1 MNLVAY
7 SDSEGSDND
16 APAPPRPKPVAKASL
31 SSKPAFQKVVDRA
44 NPNKIRLNLPA
55 PSHPTQ
61 PKDDID
67 ADAPPAKKARTSGG
81 AFSAFNS
88 MLPAPKKAAAPAGS
102 ASESAP
108 AAKRLGKGLGSG
120 VNLRTGAAPGFSRE
134 PVEVPD
140 YGAEEEDGS
149 TASAAATIAP
159 GLARAEPKP
168 QEPELKLVGKPMRFR
183 PLSVANKKKKRVLPA
198 GVSSAALKKAPTVTP
213 TTASPATPTTTQKP
227 APKPKVSLFSMAPVD
242 TPELAEPSSKGE
254 YTPLLHVPSP
264 ADESKLP
271 DSAFS
276 EPAPSTNTPQTLSSI
291 ATDLNLS
298 PHELRQLLGRNASK
312 NSDLSALNITN
323 FNTDAEYAHNEQL
336 RQAGETVQHH
346 ALKSIAGTGKNSLKS
361 LVNTASTQKDALE
374 EHFAAGRRNKKE
386 AGGKYGW

>member
-16 APAPPRPKPVAKASL
+16 TPAPPKPKPAAKASL

-44 NPNKIRLNLPA
+44 NPNKIKLNLPT
-55 PSHPTQ
+55 PSNPSR
-61 PKDDID
+61 PKDDIE
-67 ADAPPAKKARTSGG
+67 ADAPPAKKARTGGG

-88 MLPAPKKAAAPAGS
+88 MLPAPKKTAAPAGS

-108 AAKRLGKGLGSG
+108 GTKRLGKGLGSG

-149 TASAAATIAP
+149 TASAGTITPGIAP
-159 GLARAEPKP
+159 AKPKS
-168 QEPELKLVGKPMRFR
+168 QEPEIKPVGKPMMFR
-183 PLSVANKKKKRVLPA
+183 PLSVANKKKKKVLPA
-198 GVSSAALKKAPTVTP
+198 GVSSAALKKAPTVKP
-213 TTASPATPTTTQKP
+213 SAGSPATPTTTQKP
-227 APKPKVSLFSMAPVD
+227 APKPKVSLFSMAPAD
-242 TPELAEPSSKGE
+242 APELGEPSSKGE
-254 YTPLLHVPSP
+254 YTPLLHVPEP
-264 ADESKLP
+264 TDEVEIP
-271 DSAFS
+271 DPAFS
-276 EPAPSTNTPQTLSSI
+276 EPVPSTNTPQTVSTV
-291 ATDLNLS
+291 AADLNLS
-298 PHELRQLLGRNASK
+298 PHELRQLLGRNAAK
-312 NSDLSALNITN
+312 NGDLSSLNITN